1 MSKHKIDGLDA
12 PSREEAE
19 HAEVVTELQM
29 EHNRIIQLLQQRK
42 ARFAER
48 EQGPAGTVRLQQ
60 EQAESA
66 TRLQQ
71 EQEGPVPWL
80 KQEVAQFFKWL
91 QQHHIISSQNILQE
105 LHNRIQKLQGALRG
119 IKEQNHQGNDEVSLG
134 LPQRNERARIEMEKD
149 IALLQRKHA
158 EITQRLEQEQT
169 ESKVLALF
177 SVAGQDHFLFLKTH
191 SKPGTKQFLLK
202 KFWFLCATM
211 PVPLK
216 FDFIKKLLAFID
228 MECCRLAK
236 IVRKKDKKRK
246 FYSTTVTTEHSK
258 RVNEHVMEL
267 AYNIKKEIQLE
278 ELNVTYLLYKKLI
291 EFIQDM
297 QQEIRNTISKVQ
309 IENNACFMELQK
321 RKGKVVEI
329 ENKHVEI
336 FRFPKEPEI
345 PLRRLQ
351 EEQVEPVICLQ
362 ENKFGSVP
370 WLKQELAR
378 SAQRLQQ

>member
-1 MSKHKIDGLDA
+1 MFLKFTHTHKR
-12 PSREEAE
+12 SFYR
-19 HAEVVTELQM
+19 
-29 EHNRIIQLLQQRK
+29 
-42 ARFAER
+42 
-48 EQGPAGTVRLQQ
+48 
-60 EQAESA
+60 
-66 TRLQQ
+66 
-71 EQEGPVPWL
+71 
-80 KQEVAQFFKWL
+80 
-91 QQHHIISSQNILQE
+91 
-105 LHNRIQKLQGALRG
+105 
-119 IKEQNHQGNDEVSLG
+119 
-134 LPQRNERARIEMEKD
+134 
-149 IALLQRKHA
+149 
-158 EITQRLEQEQT
+158 
-169 ESKVLALF
+169 KVLALF

-278 ELNVTYLLYKKLI
+278 ELNVTYLLYKKMI

-378 SAQRLQQ
+378 SAQRLQQEQEESTQRFQQEVERILQTLHQGFIEITRDVKQKNAEVSPRFPQRIARNAREEMQAEMVKLRFRSAEITRLLQRANRILTTYKISPKRT